1 MLFEALGV
9 AITPFKGKGLGK
21 YRPVNWAFQNVA
33 SKVISKTMKTTEIN
47 GYKINVK
54 LGEGRPIGGVVLL
67 LLFMHEYEPTTTEVF
82 KEYAKE
88 GSTVIDIGANIG
100 YFTLLAAQ
108 CVGGKGK
115 VVAIE
120 PEEMNAKD
128 LCANVALNGFTNV
141 EIVKAAVSNKPGIAK
156 LNVSAGESGEHS
168 LVIPKSRKYAMTQ
181 DVKLITID
189 DLYIRNISLIKI
201 DTEGHEYEVIEGAIK
216 TLQKYYPPLIIEIW
230 PEGLNTS
237 GHSVEEFGTLIN
249 SIGYNDISVIDE
261 YKKEVRK
268 ASWGEIESHS
278 TKHGFSTNVLC
289 KRTVNNGLEK

>member
-1 MLFEALGV
+1 MLFEAVGL

-21 YRPVNWAFQNVA
+21 YKIVNWGFQNVA
-33 SKVISKTMKTTEIN
+33 SKVISKTMKTTEVN

-82 KEYAKE
+82 KQHLKKD
-88 GSTVIDIGANIG
+88 STVIDIGANIG

-108 CVGGKGK
+108 GAEK
-115 VVAIE
+115 VIAIE
-120 PEEMNAKD
+120 PESMNAND
-128 LCANVALNGFTNV
+128 LRANVELNGFSNV
-141 EIVKAAVSNKPGIAK
+141 EIMKVAASNKSGISQ

-168 LVIPKSRKYAMTQ
+168 LIVPKSRKYANTQ
-181 DVKLITID
+181 EVKLVTID

-237 GHSVEEFGTLIN
+237 GHSVEEFGALIN
-249 SIGYNDISVIDE
+249 GIGYNDIQVIDE
-261 YKKEVRK
+261 YRKEVYK
-268 ASWGEIESHS
+268 ASWPEIESHS
-278 TKHGFSTNVLC
+278 TKHGFSTNILC
-289 KRTVNNGLEK
+289 KRGE